1 MIRYLLRVIKDKK
14 PKYFVAE
21 NVAGLCSIGGYETRE
36 DRKNQTGRVLKVILE
51 EQEEGGYTVYVPAL
65 SGCISEGDT
74 LEEAVENIKEA
85 IELYLDTDIKDINK
99 GKILD
104 IEI

>member
-1 MIRYLLRVIKDKK
+1 M
-14 PKYFVAE
+14 E
-21 NVAGLCSIGGYETRE
+21 
-36 DRKNQTGRVLKVILE
+36 LKIVLE

-74 LEEAVENIKEA
+74 LEEAVKNIKEA
-85 IELYLDTDIKDINK
+85 IELYLDTDIKDINR